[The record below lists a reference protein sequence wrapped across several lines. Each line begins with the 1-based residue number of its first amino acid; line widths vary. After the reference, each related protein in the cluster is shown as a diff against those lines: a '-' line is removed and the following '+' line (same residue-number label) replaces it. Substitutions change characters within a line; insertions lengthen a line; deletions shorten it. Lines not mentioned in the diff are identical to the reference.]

1 MKCVAILWQIVGASK
16 YQFKNWI
23 VFVLGNL
30 MNILSKI
37 PIILYALSF
46 YHQVFVANPNKP
58 KPILDILLRNREKVR
73 NVKFIRYIQGDTI
86 TRMIKKTWVIYWFSK
101 YFLNFLQLID
111 FLSNFHN
118 DRNDDE
124 QFNDEKAYLI
134 KQVSYP

>member
-1 MKCVAILWQIVGASK
+1 
-16 YQFKNWI
+16 
-23 VFVLGNL
+23 

-86 TRMIKKTWVIYWFSK
+86 TKKKHELFTDSQNIS
-101 YFLNFLQLID
+101 
-111 FLSNFHN
+111 
-118 DRNDDE
+118 
-124 QFNDEKAYLI
+124 
-134 KQVSYP
+134 